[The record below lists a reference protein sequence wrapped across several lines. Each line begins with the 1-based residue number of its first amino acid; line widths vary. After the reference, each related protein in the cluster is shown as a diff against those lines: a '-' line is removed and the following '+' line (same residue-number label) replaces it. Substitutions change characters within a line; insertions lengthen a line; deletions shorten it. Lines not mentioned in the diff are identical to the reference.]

1 MDGVREVQI
10 SIEYQVYCLFYCF
23 ESFLKFETLL
33 SNMAAIQMDKW
44 KVYEKASFFE
54 VKTTA

>member
-1 MDGVREVQI
+1 MDGVREFQI
-10 SIEYQVYCLFYCF
+10 SIEYQVYCLFLLFSIFF
-23 ESFLKFETLL
+23 EVETLL